1 MTVRIAHL
9 YPREM
14 SLYGDTG
21 NIIAVRKRLQ
31 WRGHDSA
38 VAAVEAGEDFD
49 FSTVDMIIGG
59 GGPDSGQAHI
69 AADLVERGDDVK
81 AALAAGVPALVVCGL
96 FQLFGRS
103 FTTNDGAVIPGIGV
117 FDAVTVATRR
127 RIVGNVELATRFGR
141 LVGFENHSGM
151 TRLGPDQEPFGRV
164 VSGRGPGRRRREDGA
179 VSGAAIGTYLHG
191 PVLPRNPLLAD
202 FLIDKAL
209 AHRASRDGRAPVGDP
224 TGSSRVPHGPAS
236 RT

>member
-1 MTVRIAHL
+1 VTVRIAHL

-31 WRGHDSA
+31 WRGHDSD
-38 VAAVEAGEDFD
+38 VMAVEAGQDFD

-69 AADLVERGDDVK
+69 AADLVERGDDLK

-103 FTTNDGAVIPGIGV
+103 FTTNDGAVIPGIAV

-127 RIVGNVELATRFGR
+127 RIVGDVELSTRFGP

-151 TRLGPDQEPFGRV
+151 TRLGPTQEPFGRV
-164 VSGRGPGRRRREDGA
+164 VSGRGSGRRRRQDGA

-202 FLIDKAL
+202 YLIDQAL
-209 AHRASRDGRAPVGDP
+209 ACHSARPPGAPTLADNAADRPSRPVSGR
-224 TGSSRVPHGPAS
+224 
-236 RT
+236 

>member
-31 WRGHDSA
+31 WRGHDSV

-69 AADLVERGDDVK
+69 AADLVERGNDIK

-96 FQLFGRS
+96 YQLFGRS
-103 FTTNDGAVIPGIGV
+103 FTTNDGVVIPGIGV

-127 RIVGNVELATRFGR
+127 RIVGDVELSTRFGR
-141 LVGFENHSGM
+141 MVGFENHSGM
-151 TRLGPDQEPFGRV
+151 TRLAPTQEPFGRV
-164 VSGRGPGRRRREDGA
+164 VSGRGPAGRRRQDGA

-209 AHRASRDGRAPVGDP
+209 VCHGAGSPMAPLLRVRAEDRSR
-224 TGSSRVPHGPAS
+224 GPLPRS
-236 RT
+236 

>member
-31 WRGHDSA
+31 WRGHA
-38 VAAVEAGEDFD
+38 CEVVPVEPGVAFD
-49 FSTVDMIIGG
+49 FSSVDMIIGG

-69 AADLVERGDDVK
+69 ASDLVGRGADVK

-96 FQLFGRS
+96 YQLFGRD
-103 FTTNDGAVIPGIGV
+103 FTTNEGAVIPGIGV

-127 RIVGNVELATRFGR
+127 RIVGNVELSTRFGR
-141 LVGFENHSGM
+141 LVGFENHSGL
-151 TRLGPDQEPFGRV
+151 TRLGPTQEPFGRV
-164 VSGRGPGRRRREDGA
+164 VSGRGPGSRRRDDGA
-179 VSGAAIGTYLHG
+179 VSGGAIGTYLHG
-191 PVLPRNPLLAD
+191 PVLPRNPALAD

-209 AHRASRDGRAPVGDP
+209 AHHAARSPVAPQLADEADGR
-224 TGSSRVPHGPAS
+224 PHSPAS
-236 RT
+236 RG